1 MEKDNKQ
8 KDRNKVDSLDDWIKD
23 HKLCVGSFIIFLGF
37 FIGSLIAFWLHS
49 LTGLGIMGTC
59 ILFSVLIGANFLSKE
74 KDLTT
79 GEVRRAIT
87 ISFISVFFGLL
98 AFGDT
103 IKTDNR
109 IINSILENFW
119 WIIVTIIGF
128 YFGGRSAENI
138 VENITK
144 RWSKN
149 SSGNSVEKLEKK

>member
-1 MEKDNKQ
+1 MEIEKDNKQ
-8 KDRNKVDSLDDWIKD
+8 KDKYSDDSLEDWLKK

-49 LTGLGIMGTC
+49 LTGLGIMGIC

-128 YFGGRSAENI
+128 YFGLT
-138 VENITK
+138 V
-144 RWSKN
+144 
-149 SSGNSVEKLEKK
+149 